1 MLGKTDPFGE
11 ELCQFVK
18 GIVIF
23 IIQCYYKLSLI
34 IYVIDIDVKI
44 FSI

>member
-23 IIQCYYKLSLI
+23 IISVLLQIIINYLCY
-34 IYVIDIDVKI
+34 
-44 FSI
+44 